1 MTDKNFFLG
10 GILDPATGDRTDV
23 KYSYESSDLTTHAV
37 IVGMT
42 GSGKT
47 GLGVAFIEEAML
59 AGIPCLV
66 IDPKGDMTNLALN
79 FPELRPTDFRPWVDE
94 AAAARDG
101 KNPDQ
106 VAEETAN
113 RWRTGLEDW
122 DIDSQRMQQL
132 HGAADVT
139 VYTPGSMA
147 GTPLNIVGGLAVPQI
162 GWTGNEETLRDEI
175 EGFVSSLLTL
185 AGITADPVSA
195 PEHILLA
202 RIIEH
207 SWSNGSDLDLA
218 GLLGAVIEPPIRKL
232 GVFDIETFFPKK
244 DRTALAMRLN
254 ALVASPSFASWI
266 EGQPLD
272 IDSMLYNG
280 NSPRVGVIYLSHLS
294 DDERQFVVTLVLSK
308 LVTWM
313 RKQSG
318 TGALR
323 ALVYMDEMFGFA
335 PPTAEPPSKKPIL
348 TILKQARAYGV
359 GMVLSTQNPVDLDYK
374 AMANAGT
381 WMIGRLQT
389 ERDKARILEGMS
401 SATGGVDLSVVSGLI
416 SGLGKR
422 AFVAHSTRSNTPTV
436 FTTRWVMSYLAG
448 PLTRDQVAQLKRDP
462 QPHHTVPTKPDQP
475 VSDDA
480 SLVAPPVAD
489 GIGVVW
495 AAPSVPWLEEAGGL
509 PGSRRL
515 APAAV
520 ATVHL
525 RYNDQKAGVEHEEE
539 YEAVVY
545 PLDDGATHVIAVDHD
560 ERDFLPTPP
569 GRAEYVLGTAGIG
582 GAAFWRSLSTA
593 LTNRLV
599 AEKTITVFKNAEL
612 KLYSR
617 VEEDR
622 EHFEQRCRA
631 AAAER
636 ADADVAALTT
646 KYQTRIR
653 TAQDAIRKAEHRVRE
668 LESDVGARK
677 QTELLSGAGDLL
689 GALLGG
695 RRTAT
700 GLRSAAS
707 RRNQTKRVE
716 ERLDTAADRL
726 EMQQETLVNL
736 ESDLARDVEDI
747 TDRWDTAASQIEEAA
762 IPLARSNVEVEPL
775 RLLWLPVV

>member
-1 MTDKNFFLG
+1 MTDKSFFLG
-10 GILDPATGDRTDV
+10 GVLDPATGDRTDV
-23 KYSYESSDLTTHAV
+23 RYFYESSDLTTHAV

-59 AGIPCLV
+59 AGVPCLV

-79 FPELRPTDFRPWVDE
+79 FPGLRPADFRPWVDE
-94 AAAARDG
+94 AAAARDD
-101 KNPDQ
+101 KSPDE
-106 VAEETAN
+106 VAEETAS
-113 RWRTGLEDW
+113 RWRTGLESW
-122 DIDSQRMQQL
+122 DIDSERMRQL
-132 HGAADVT
+132 HQAADVT
-139 VYTPGSMA
+139 IYTPGSMA
-147 GTPLNIVGGLAVPQI
+147 GAPINIVGGLAVPQI
-162 GWTGNEETLRDEI
+162 GWAGNEETLRDEI
-175 EGFVSSLLTL
+175 EGYVSSLLTL
-185 AGITADPVSA
+185 AGITADPVAA

-207 SWSNGSDLDLA
+207 AWSNGSDLDLA
-218 GLLGAVIEPPIRKL
+218 GLIGAVIEPPIRKL
-232 GVFDIETFFPKK
+232 GVFDIDTFFPKK

-272 IDSMLYNG
+272 IDSLLYNG

-374 AMANAGT
+374 ALANAGT

-389 ERDKARILEGMS
+389 ERDKARILEGMT
-401 SATGGVDLSVVSGLI
+401 SAAGGSDMSTLGQLI

-422 AFVAHSTRSNTPTV
+422 AFVAHSTRSNAPTV

-448 PLTRDQVAQLKRDP
+448 PLTRDQVAGLRSDP
-462 QPHHTVPTKPDQP
+462 EPPPAAPTKPEQP

-495 AAPSVPWLEEAGGL
+495 AAPSVPWLEKAGGL
-509 PGSRRL
+509 PGSHRL

-520 ATVHL
+520 ARVHL
-525 RYNDQKAGVEHEEE
+525 RYNDHRVEHEEE

-545 PLDDGATHVIAVDHD
+545 PLDDGATHVTAVDHD

-569 GRAEYVLGTAGIG
+569 DRAEYVLGTAGIG
-582 GAAFWRSLSTA
+582 GTAFWRSLSTA
-593 LTNRLV
+593 LAQRLI
-599 AEKTITVFKNAEL
+599 AEKVITVLKNPEL

-622 EHFEQRCRA
+622 EHFDQRCRA

-636 ADADVAALTT
+636 ADADVAGLTI

-695 RRTAT
+695 KRTAT

-726 EMQQETLVNL
+726 EMQQETLLNL

-747 TDRWDTAASQIEEAA
+747 TDRWDAAASQVEEAA

-775 RLLWLPVV
+775 RLLWLPVR

>member
-1 MTDKNFFLG
+1 MTEKDFFLG
-10 GILDPATGDRTDV
+10 GVIDPTTGERTDAR
-23 KYSYESSDLTTHAV
+23 YFYESADLTTHAV

-59 AGIPCLV
+59 AGVPCLV

-79 FPELRPTDFRPWVDE
+79 FPGLRPADFRPWVDE
-94 AAAARDG
+94 AAALRDG
-101 KNPDQ
+101 KNPEQ

-113 RWRTGLEDW
+113 RWRTGLESW
-122 DIDSQRMQQL
+122 DIDSERMRQL
-132 HGAADVT
+132 QGAADVT

-147 GTPLNIVGGLAVPQI
+147 GTPINIVGGLAIPQI
-162 GWTGNEETLRDEI
+162 GWAGNEETLRDEI
-175 EGFVSSLLTL
+175 EGYVSSLLTL
-185 AGITADPVSA
+185 AGITADPVAA

-207 SWSNGSDLDLA
+207 AWSNGSDLDLA
-218 GLLGAVIEPPIRKL
+218 GLIGAVIEPPIRKL
-232 GVFDIETFFPKK
+232 GVFDIDTFFPKK

-272 IDSMLYNG
+272 IDSLLYNG

-389 ERDKARILEGMS
+389 ERDKARILEGMT
-401 SATGGVDLSVVSGLI
+401 SAAGGSDMSTLGQLI

-422 AFVAHSTRSNTPTV
+422 AFVAHSTRSNAPTV

-448 PLTRDQVAQLKRDP
+448 PLTRDQVAGLRSDP
-462 QPHHTVPTKPDQP
+462 EPPPAAPTKPEQP

-480 SLVAPPVAD
+480 SLVAPPVAE

-495 AAPSVPWLEEAGGL
+495 ASPSVPWLKEAGGL
-509 PGSRRL
+509 SGSNRL

-520 ATVHL
+520 ARVHL
-525 RYNDQKAGVEHEEE
+525 RYNDHRVEHEEE

-545 PLDDGATHVIAVDHD
+545 PLDDGATHVTAVDHD
-560 ERDFLPTPP
+560 ERDFVSTPP
-569 GRAEYVLGTAGIG
+569 DQAEYVLGTAGIG

-593 LTNRLV
+593 LAQRLIT
-599 AEKTITVFKNAEL
+599 EKVITVLKNPEL

-636 ADADVAALTT
+636 ADADVAGLTI

-677 QTELLSGAGDLL
+677 RTELLSGAGDLL

-695 RRTAT
+695 KRTAT

-726 EMQQETLVNL
+726 EMQQETLLNL

-747 TDRWDTAASQIEEAA
+747 TDRWDAAASQVEEAA

-775 RLLWLPVV
+775 RLLWLPVR